1 MDAFLLEHDSARAPS
16 IVYWSNVLLAVVVWP
31 LLVLKWVVVT
41 GTMESAVT
49 TDVAGC
55 STGRAREA
63 QREAFELG
71 LVVILSCALLAI
83 AVLYYTF
90 FDSAVGE
97 KASLRFALRR
107 HRRSS
112 SRRRECTDAQN
123 GSCAS
128 TRATAT
134 MMATSECI

>member
-49 TDVAGC
+49 TDVTGC

-97 KASLRFALRR
+97 KASLR
-107 HRRSS
+107 
-112 SRRRECTDAQN
+112 
-123 GSCAS
+123 
-128 TRATAT
+128 ATAASPQQLT
-134 MMATSECI
+134 EERVYRCAERQLRKHEGDGDDDGDV